1 MNIKDLKSDNR
12 HGDWYLYEPLDAQYV
27 RYIKDNP
34 SALAAGHKIDD
45 VYHTFCDA
53 RGSMMSVDYENY
65 GDLCANDE
73 FSILY
78 TKSKFL
84 KLALIDYA
92 ICLDLSWQVIW
103 AYIQPSSFAYLVN
116 QNYKEMEQWCDGETV
131 HTQLNC
137 VISQQKSGD
146 EQMQEDS
153 EAIKIKELLTKFEND
168 NVVIKVRKIYNSL
181 KHRGTLHFKELE
193 DEDLYKFYFDKSVEL
208 PLQREAYS
216 IEEIQSLLL
225 EYHDRFV
232 DYFNE
237 LIGIIMPVDYMVN
250 RAGVVDYKLIVSE
263 ISKIQNA
270 PN

>member
-92 ICLDLSWQVIW
+92 ICLDLSWQVM
-103 AYIQPSSFAYLVN
+103 YY
-116 QNYKEMEQWCDGETV
+116 YKID
-131 HTQLNC
+131 
-137 VISQQKSGD
+137 
-146 EQMQEDS
+146 
-153 EAIKIKELLTKFEND
+153 
-168 NVVIKVRKIYNSL
+168 
-181 KHRGTLHFKELE
+181 TL
-193 DEDLYKFYFDKSVEL
+193 
-208 PLQREAYS
+208 LQRPCLRMQKKDWNQYN
-216 IEEIQSLLL
+216 IL
-225 EYHDRFV
+225 
-232 DYFNE
+232 
-237 LIGIIMPVDYMVN
+237 
-250 RAGVVDYKLIVSE
+250 
-263 ISKIQNA
+263 KIA
-270 PN
+270 KVI